1 MVAPGRR
8 VRARTIVAAGAVL
21 LGVLAAAGA
30 PPAAASYAPLAP
42 AVYSEFLT
50 GLAVPV
56 ATPATTVTLSGT
68 LTDPPEFGS
77 LSAVNLTLA
86 LYGFNGF
93 PGNDTGP
100 LPSSGAPSFAD
111 ATGGTTVVTVGV
123 GALAPGATVSIS
135 EAVVVPAGAPAGAY
149 AVRSQLSF
157 VENGSPFLLESRGY
171 FSYAAWTNATAG
183 PNGTTTINVTR
194 LGVSG
199 VLPETAV
206 PVISDPYPWALAGL
220 AGAAVV
226 CAAAGGYYA
235 SRRGP
240 GSSAGTKEGAGERSA
255 PNARGKSRTSDGD

>member
-1 MVAPGRR
+1 MAAPGHR
-8 VRARTIVAAGAVL
+8 VRARTAAL
-21 LGVLAAAGA
+21 LGLFVLGLLVATSLPTASGA
-30 PPAAASYAPLAP
+30 YAPLSP
-42 AVYSEFLT
+42 GTYSKFLT

-56 ATPATTVTLSGT
+56 ATPGSTVTLSGT
-68 LTDPPEFGS
+68 LADPAGFGA

-86 LYGFNGF
+86 LYGFNGY

-100 LPSSGAPSFAD
+100 LPSDGAPSFVD
-111 ATGGTTVVTVGV
+111 ATSGTTLVTIDI
-123 GALAPGATVSIS
+123 GALAPGAATAIS
-135 EAVVVPAGAPAGAY
+135 EAIVVPSGAAAGAY

-183 PNGTTTINVTR
+183 PNGTTTINLTR

-199 VLPETAV
+199 ILPETAL
-206 PVISDPYPWALAGL
+206 PVVSNPYPWALAAL
-220 AGAAVV
+220 AGAAIV

-240 GSSAGTKEGAGERSA
+240 GSRVGAKAGAPESSA
-255 PNARGKSRTSDGD
+255 PSARGKSRTNDGD